1 VFAEFL
7 RKYSLLIGIGA
18 LLLLINVVVFI
29 FFSQPKINAE
39 AISRERLANA
49 MERQGRLRARLSGLA
64 EDKRALDAANGDLES
79 FFKEI
84 LSNRNRQI
92 DVIKERNEIA
102 SDFGVQPTRVRYAIN
117 LVKDQPLERFVM
129 NFPLQGNYASLRFFI
144 NTIER
149 SENFLIIDGIELE
162 GSDMESELSMRIA
175 VSTYFHR
182 PEGSGV
188 VLEAGE
194 EVDEL

>member
-7 RKYSLLIGIGA
+7 RKFSLLIGIGA
-18 LLLLINVVVFI
+18 LLLLINVIVFA
-29 FFSQPKINAE
+29 FFTLPKINAE
-39 AISRERLANA
+39 TISRERLDDS
-49 MERQGRLRARLSGLA
+49 MERQNRLRARLAGLS
-64 EDKRALDAANGDLES
+64 EDRRALEAASGDLES
-79 FFKEI
+79 FFKEV
-84 LSNRNRQI
+84 LEGRDRQI
-92 DVIKERNEIA
+92 SVIKDRNEIA
-102 SDFGVQPTRVRYAIN
+102 ADFGVQPTRVRYSIN
-117 LVKDQPLERFVM
+117 SVQNQPLERFMM

-162 GSDMESELSMRIA
+162 SGELAGELSMRIG

-182 PEGSGV
+182 PEGSGE